1 MNELQKQV
9 DVERLYGD
17 VCHIVEQ
24 ARSSAYRAAN
34 VYLTLRNWCVGER
47 IAREDLQGA
56 ERASSSIAHSRRLWT
71 Q

>member
-1 MNELQKQV
+1 MNELQKQI

-47 IAREDLQGA
+47 IAREDL
-56 ERASSSIAHSRRLWT
+56 
-71 Q
+71 